1 MDAVIGLGS
10 NLGPRLDHLRIA
22 VAALATVG
30 TVRARSALYETT
42 PVGGP
47 PQPDYLNA
55 AIWLSTRLPPLA
67 LLAELM
73 TIERRAGRVR
83 DPAVRNEAR
92 TLDLDILLL
101 GSQGEVVLVRPELV
115 VPHPRL
121 HERPFALRP
130 VLDLDPTLHHPALG
144 VTLSALLAE
153 LLVPASALRQ
163 VGWL

>member
-10 NLGPRLDHLRIA
+10 NLGPRLEHLRTA
-22 VAALATVG
+22 VTALATLG
-30 TVRARSALYETT
+30 TIRARSALYETA

-67 LLAELM
+67 LLAELEAL
-73 TIERRAGRVR
+73 ERHAGRVR
-83 DPAVRNEAR
+83 DPAVRNEPR

-101 GSQGEVVLVRPELV
+101 GSRGEVVLVLPNLV
-115 VPHPRL
+115 VPHPRM
-121 HERPFALRP
+121 HERSFALRP
-130 VLDLDPTLHHPALG
+130 VLDLDPSLHHPALG

-153 LLVPASALRQ
+153 LPAPAAALRP